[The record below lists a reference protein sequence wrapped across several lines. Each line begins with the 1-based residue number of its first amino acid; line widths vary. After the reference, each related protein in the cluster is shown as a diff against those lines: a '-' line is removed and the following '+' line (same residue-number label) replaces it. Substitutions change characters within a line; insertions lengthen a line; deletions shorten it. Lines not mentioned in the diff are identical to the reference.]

1 MWEGVVFEVFR
12 GLSKFLQ
19 LAAFYWL
26 NEKGER
32 KEGRGGKKRRGEE
45 GGWKRR
51 ERKERREEK
60 IDKGREIRRRR
71 RKRQNDLLSSTVND
85 QLTERLNVLQFFNCS
100 LGVGSRDLFRCT
112 AESDDRFCS
121 SPALVFP
128 PHSPS

>member
-19 LAAFYWL
+19 LAAFYRL
-26 NEKGER
+26 NGKGER
-32 KEGRGGKKRRGEE
+32 KE

-51 ERKERREEK
+51 ERKERREER

-71 RKRQNDLLSSTVND
+71 QKCQNDLSSTVND